1 MAPIAGTATDLVAY
15 VNTLL
20 EQSLD
25 LSAEIKKGDHAAV
38 VAAVAP
44 KVDALLAHDA
54 ETDVEGTFS
63 MLFDVLRQLPAA
75 DAAAEAKKVLA
86 AVTAKQDEK
95 ALLRL
100 RIATSLFNKSVALPE
115 LRFDALIAVI
125 TFASKTDNVELV
137 ASYFDDVESLFAAK
151 SLSPEKRRQLF
162 LTIADVLQASDATSL
177 KVLLFLEKYLTTFA
191 AGDKDVASGK
201 AVAVR
206 TAKLVLQQPVASFIA
221 RIDLLANPV
230 VAALKGDKLYEL
242 LEIVSTK
249 ALAEYLAFYKSAG
262 DAFFK
267 DNGLDAAQ
275 LEATMRLF
283 TLSTLPTGFNEIAYA
298 VVAKALVIKEDE
310 VEQWVVKAIT
320 SNVVSAKIDQL
331 KRTVVISRTLQRGF
345 GAVEWKEIDVKLQV
359 YKKNVGALLEV
370 VRSARQAH
378 QK

>member
-20 EQSLD
+20 ELSLD
-25 LSAEIKKGDHAAV
+25 LSVEIKKGDHAAV

-54 ETDVEGTFS
+54 ETDVEGTFA

-75 DAAAEAKKVLA
+75 DAAAEAKKVLT

-137 ASYFDDVESLFAAK
+137 VSYFDDVESLFAAK

-162 LTIADVLQASDATSL
+162 LTIADVLQGSDATSL

-206 TAKLVLQQPVASFIA
+206 ATKLVLQQPVASFIA
-221 RIDLLANPV
+221 RVDLLANPV
-230 VAALKGDKLYEL
+230 VATLKGDKLYEL

-249 ALAEYLAFYKSAG
+249 ALAAYLAFHKSAG

-275 LEATMRLF
+275 LESTMRLF
-283 TLSTLPTGFNEIAYA
+283 TLSTLPTGFDEIAYA

-345 GAVEWKEIDVKLQV
+345 GADEWKEINVKLQV